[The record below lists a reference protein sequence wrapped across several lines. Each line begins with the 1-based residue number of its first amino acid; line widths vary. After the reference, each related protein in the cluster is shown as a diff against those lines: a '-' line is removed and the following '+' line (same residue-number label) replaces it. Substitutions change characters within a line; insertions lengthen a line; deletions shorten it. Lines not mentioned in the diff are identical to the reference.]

1 VIDIGRGQDQPQR
14 ALCVDDEPSTLSL
27 VSRLLEQM
35 DLVVTTADGPQ
46 KALQLFEPD
55 RFDLIITDIQMPGM
69 NGHDFLAAIRERDPH
84 IPVIVA
90 TGHASL
96 DNAIRALR
104 DGASGMLIKPFA
116 VSEFRAEVTNA
127 LERAR
132 SRHEAIQ
139 YRFVTPILDGVAL
152 ALSAAIE
159 ARDIETGAHCVQ
171 LGTFGERVARLLGLS
186 EQERTTIRIGGYLH
200 DVGKIAIADRIL
212 LKPGPLTP
220 EEFAEMQR
228 HAAIGGDIVQTHEAM
243 TDIARIVRHH
253 HERFDGTGYPD
264 RLVGLDIPLGA
275 RIIAVA
281 DAFSAMT
288 SNRVYR
294 AAIPVEAAWAELRKY
309 AGTQFDSAIVE
320 LFEQAVDIG
329 GLVAREA
336 AAAAQ
341 PIGRSTTSPRTS
353 G

>member
-1 VIDIGRGQDQPQR
+1 MIDNGRGHDQAQR
-14 ALCVDDEPSTLSL
+14 ALCVDDEPSALRL

-35 DLVVTTADGPQ
+35 DLVVTTADRPQ
-46 KALQLFEPD
+46 KALELFEPD

-69 NGHDFLAAIRERDPH
+69 NGHEFLAAIRQRDPH
-84 IPVIVA
+84 IPIIVA

-171 LGTFGERVARLLGLS
+171 LGTVGERVARLLGLS

-264 RLVGLDIPLGA
+264 RLVALDIPLGA

-288 SNRVYR
+288 THRVYR
-294 AAIPVEAAWAELRKY
+294 AAIAVEAAWAELRKH
-309 AGTQFDSAIVE
+309 AGTQFDPAIVE

-341 PIGRSTTSPRTS
+341 PAAEPTTSARGT